1 MEKSFIIRKLIQE
14 RQDKHHFK
22 ELLQNLEKDPIKNE
36 IRIEII
42 KQKIKN
48 KEKMIEFFQKRL
60 KKENKKNG

>member
-14 RQDKHHFK
+14 RQDKHHFE
-22 ELLQNLEKDPIKNE
+22 ELLKNLEKDPTKNE

-42 KQKIKN
+42 KQQIKN

-60 KKENKKNG
+60 KNKGE